1 MPKNLKEGDPL
12 GFFNI
17 HFVAKHQ
24 KTERGPFGT
33 FKNFRKKGGGSLTV
47 PKKVKRGPFCF
58 GMLVEKLAEV

>member
-47 PKKVKRGPFCF
+47 PKKS
-58 GMLVEKLAEV
+58 EKGTLLFRNACRKIS